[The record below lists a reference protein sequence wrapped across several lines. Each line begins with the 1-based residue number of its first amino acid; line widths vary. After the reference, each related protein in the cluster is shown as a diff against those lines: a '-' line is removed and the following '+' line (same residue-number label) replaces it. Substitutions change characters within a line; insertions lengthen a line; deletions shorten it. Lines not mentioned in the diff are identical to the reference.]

1 MPCKLGVCRPR
12 PLASMD
18 LFDAAL
24 LDLCM
29 EYILPKVPLKA
40 LACLMLTSGQAH
52 ALVLRAISTAS
63 FWEKRAAIY
72 DRIKAARP
80 SSKGELLRIV
90 EQASELVELAQI
102 ETLRSSPWRVVAPV
116 AWLWD
121 RQTTLQPAGPLT
133 LRLEQSLRL
142 LLPAAGTTRYD
153 GKFTIDTAEAGD
165 EERDL
170 EFIMRGCFPASEAT
184 QLSCLFR
191 ALVSRLAP
199 PQVIEMVQTLQPF
212 KLRLTHPDDLPL
224 DAYGRRPMPA
234 AKASGQSGLE
244 SLEENELCAY
254 SRHCAAWTAELVLQL
269 ARILNQT
276 DACELMEFASNGFG
290 TVNPADVARL
300 FAADLQPSERPA
312 FYITALSFDDSTYAA
327 IEPLVALAQGE
338 PLQFVLD
345 TIAAFA
351 VADEQESQDRNC
363 VYCPPSVNADSY
375 AADFVE
381 AWAQQVDFPHSW
393 SVLDRLAMAHAVTSC
408 NEVAKKGLGRIVVRW
423 LPHLFEP
430 IRALLPPEASPHV
443 QVIENFFGGLQ

>member
-1 MPCKLGVCRPR
+1 
-12 PLASMD
+12 MD

-40 LACLMLTSGQAH
+40 LACLTLTSGQAH

-234 AKASGQSGLE
+234 AEATGLE
-244 SLEENELCAY
+244 SLEEYEVQLCAD
-254 SRHCAAWTAELVLQL
+254 SRHRAAWTAELVLQL

>member
-1 MPCKLGVCRPR
+1 METTELVGPGGF
-12 PLASMD
+12 D
-18 LFDAAL
+18 LLDAAL

-40 LACLMLTSGQAH
+40 LARLTLASGQAH

-72 DRIKAARP
+72 NCITATRP
-80 SSKGELLRIV
+80 TSKGELLRIV
-90 EQASELVELAQI
+90 EQASDLVELSWFGGNHSL
-102 ETLRSSPWRVVAPV
+102 TTVWRS
-116 AWLWD
+116 
-121 RQTTLQPAGPLT
+121 
-133 LRLEQSLRL
+133 
-142 LLPAAGTTRYD
+142 
-153 GKFTIDTAEAGD
+153 
-165 EERDL
+165 
-170 EFIMRGCFPASEAT
+170 CFPACEAT

-212 KLRLTHPDDLPL
+212 KLRLTHPDRAPYD
-224 DAYGRRPMPA
+224 RRPMPA
-234 AKASGQSGLE
+234 AKASGLE
-244 SLEENELCAY
+244 SLEENNLCAY

-269 ARILNQT
+269 APILNQT

-351 VADEQESQDRNC
+351 VADEQESLDRNC

-408 NEVAKKGLGRIVVRW
+408 NEVAKKGLGRIVLRW
-423 LPHLFEP
+423 LPHLVEP

>member
-1 MPCKLGVCRPR
+1 
-12 PLASMD
+12 MD
-18 LFDAAL
+18 ATELVGPGGFDLLDAAL

-29 EYILPKVPLKA
+29 EYILPKVPLKS
-40 LACLMLTSGQAH
+40 LARLTLASGQAH
-52 ALVLRAISTAS
+52 ALVLRAISAAG
-63 FWEKRAAIY
+63 FWEKRTAIY
-72 DRIKAARP
+72 DCITAARP
-80 SSKGELLRIV
+80 TSKGELLRIV
-90 EQASELVELAQI
+90 EQASELVELSWFGGNHSL
-102 ETLRSSPWRVVAPV
+102 TTVWRS
-116 AWLWD
+116 
-121 RQTTLQPAGPLT
+121 
-133 LRLEQSLRL
+133 
-142 LLPAAGTTRYD
+142 
-153 GKFTIDTAEAGD
+153 
-165 EERDL
+165 
-170 EFIMRGCFPASEAT
+170 CFPACEAT